1 MSQLDQIRTKI
12 NDIDEKM
19 AALFEER
26 MHMSEQVAAFKRERG
41 LSVRDAERERELIA
55 RSAACIGDRG
65 RRLLLCAVPAQGH
78 RPLLC
83 LPDPPDGG
91 DARSPTAAWRARTP
105 TSPRAA
111 CSRRRISS
119 PTRLLRG
126 VPRPWSAAR
135 STASSSPLE
144 NSYAGE
150 VGTVMDLLFSGE
162 LFINQV
168 LDLDISHS
176 LLGMDGATPDTV
188 RTVVSHPQAL
198 RQCDEYIQRHGYQIE
213 SYANTAMARQRVRE
227 ANDLTLGAI
236 ASDEAAEVFGLRVLD
251 RDIST
256 ARNNTTRFAA
266 LSRTR
271 NQTETVRKRE
281 DENFVLVFTVQNDA
295 GSLAQT
301 LNIIGAHGYNMRTL
315 RSRPMKDLSWK
326 YFFYVEAEGSINTH
340 KRPRD
345 AAGAVRHLR
354 QAPASSAPTTPTTS
368 EKGEAPWSF
377 PSPCRRKATI
387 FT

>member
-55 RSAACIGDRG
+55 RSAACIGDEAVGSYYAQFLRKVID
-65 RRLLLCAVPAQGH
+65 LSCAYQ
-78 RPLLC
+78 
-83 LPDPPDGG
+83 
-91 DARSPTAAWRARTP
+91 
-105 TSPRAA
+105 
-111 CSRRRISS
+111 
-119 PTRLLRG
+119 TRLMEGMQVAYCG
-126 VPRPWSAAR
+126 VEGAYAYIAARRMFPQARLVSYPDFSAAYHAVER
-135 STASSSPLE
+135 GEVDSVVLPLE

-213 SYANTAMARQRVRE
+213 SYANTAMAAQRVRE

-326 YFFYVEAEGSINTH
+326 YFFYVEAEGSINPPNGREMLQELSATCA
-340 KRPRD
+340 K
-345 AAGAVRHLR
+345 LR
-354 QAPASSAPTTPTTS
+354 LVGSYYANN
-368 EKGEAPWSF
+368 
-377 PSPCRRKATI
+377 I
-387 FT
+387 

>member
-55 RSAACIGDRG
+55 RSAACIGDEAVGSYYAQFLRKVID
-65 RRLLLCAVPAQGH
+65 LSCAYQ
-78 RPLLC
+78 
-83 LPDPPDGG
+83 
-91 DARSPTAAWRARTP
+91 
-105 TSPRAA
+105 
-111 CSRRRISS
+111 
-119 PTRLLRG
+119 TRLMEGMQVAYCG
-126 VPRPWSAAR
+126 VEGAYAYIAAR
-135 STASSSPLE
+135 RMFPQARL
-144 NSYAGE
+144 
-150 VGTVMDLLFSGE
+150 VGTVMDPLFSGE

-213 SYANTAMARQRVRE
+213 SYANTAMAAQRVRE

-326 YFFYVEAEGSINTH
+326 YFFYVEAEGSINTTNGREMLQELSATCA
-340 KRPRD
+340 K
-345 AAGAVRHLR
+345 LR
-354 QAPASSAPTTPTTS
+354 LVGSYYANN
-368 EKGEAPWSF
+368 
-377 PSPCRRKATI
+377 I
-387 FT
+387 

>member
-55 RSAACIGDRG
+55 RSAACIGDEAVGSYYAQFLRKVID
-65 RRLLLCAVPAQGH
+65 LSCAYQ
-78 RPLLC
+78 
-83 LPDPPDGG
+83 
-91 DARSPTAAWRARTP
+91 
-105 TSPRAA
+105 
-111 CSRRRISS
+111 
-119 PTRLLRG
+119 TRLMEGMQVAYCG
-126 VPRPWSAAR
+126 VEGAYAYIAARRMFPQVRLVSYPDFSAAYHAVER
-135 STASSSPLE
+135 
-144 NSYAGE
+144 GE

-213 SYANTAMARQRVRE
+213 SYANTAMAAQRVRE

-326 YFFYVEAEGSINTH
+326 YFFYVEAEGSINTTNGREMLQELSATCA
-340 KRPRD
+340 K
-345 AAGAVRHLR
+345 LR
-354 QAPASSAPTTPTTS
+354 LVGSYYANN
-368 EKGEAPWSF
+368 
-377 PSPCRRKATI
+377 I
-387 FT
+387 